1 MVAAMKQIGVVFEKE
16 FIDNLRDRRSITSV
30 ILSALFLP
38 LFVVG
43 MVIVMGEFLNPDMSE
58 KPFLLPVVGAENAPE
73 LVAFLEQAGVKILPP
88 PADPRTAVQNGD
100 QDVILVIPADYGKQF
115 TSGSPASLEL
125 ILDNSRMSAS
135 VNIQRVKSVLNA
147 YDQQVAALRLMSR
160 GVDPQITNALSVRDV
175 NLSTPQSQ
183 SLIFLNMLP
192 YFVIMVIFMGGMY
205 VIIDATAGERE
216 RGSLEPLLIN
226 PVSRRDFV
234 LGKLLASLPYAVA
247 ILIFCLGT
255 IGLAFNLIPL
265 EQFTGFPMT
274 VSLSSLWTIFLICLP
289 MVLLAS
295 GLQMVLA
302 SFTRSFKEAQ
312 TYLSYLPL
320 VAGLPSA
327 FLVFLS
333 VKANPGLM
341 LIPAFA
347 QGLLINQVMR
357 GEVIDPTNVL
367 ISAAATLVLAVI
379 SIVISIRLYQR
390 ETLLFGAK

>member
-1 MVAAMKQIGVVFEKE
+1 MKQIRVVFEKE

-43 MVIVMGEFLNPDMSE
+43 MVVVMGEFLNPDITE
-58 KPFLLPVVGAENAPE
+58 KPILLPVVGAENAPE

-88 PADPRTAVQNGD
+88 PGDPQAAVQNGD
-100 QDVILVIPADYGKQF
+100 QDVVLVIPAEYGKQF
-115 TSGSPASLEL
+115 SKGSPASVQL
-125 ILDNSRMSAS
+125 ILDNTRMSAS
-135 VNIQRVKSVLNA
+135 VSIQRVKGLLRA
-147 YDQQVAALRLMSR
+147 YNQQVASLRLMSR
-160 GVDPQITNALSVRDV
+160 GIDPQITSALLIRDQD
-175 NLSTPQSQ
+175 LATPQSQ

-192 YFVIMVIFMGGMY
+192 FFVIMVIFMGGMY
-205 VIIDATAGERE
+205 VVIDATAGERE

-226 PVSRRDFV
+226 PVRRRDFV

-265 EQFTGFPMT
+265 EQFTGFPMS
-274 VSLSSLWTIFLICLP
+274 VSLASLWTIFWICLP

-295 GLQMVLA
+295 GLQMTLA

-320 VAGLPSA
+320 VAGMPSA
-327 FLVFLS
+327 FLIFLS
-333 VKANPGLM
+333 VKSNPGLM
-341 LIPAFA
+341 LIPGFA

-357 GEVIDPTNVL
+357 GEVIDPVNILV
-367 ISAAATLVLAVI
+367 SAVATLALAVI
-379 SIVISIRLYQR
+379 TIVVSVRLYQR